1 MDNQGETG
9 KYNENDSENNP
20 QNSDLVLE
28 DKIKYN
34 PDYNHGSNYVDE
46 INNNA
51 NTVDENSLHL
61 DKYIDK
67 IQQSAKFREKEA
79 EYVQKIEDFI
89 VSKTGNINI
98 KSSWNKI
105 VFAFNYFLILSTFI
119 EFLFQRFDVVTLSLC
134 FIIFFIKLEF
144 FSYKHLYKW
153 LFYLFFTIIL
163 DLFVIIDVFP
173 VSKFNFFINF
183 KQAGELYL
191 ESSSGSTM
199 SKGGLLVI
207 LVNLLLKLIVGFGLW
222 RMAMNYRAV
231 NNNNNAEDIS
241 QNPNY
246 YVDEPINEGM

>member
-34 PDYNHGSNYVDE
+34 HDYNHGSNYVDE

-163 DLFVIIDVFP
+163 DLFVIIDIFP

-183 KQAGELYL
+183 NR
-191 ESSSGSTM
+191 
-199 SKGGLLVI
+199 
-207 LVNLLLKLIVGFGLW
+207 LVNFI
-222 RMAMNYRAV
+222 
-231 NNNNNAEDIS
+231 
-241 QNPNY
+241 
-246 YVDEPINEGM
+246 